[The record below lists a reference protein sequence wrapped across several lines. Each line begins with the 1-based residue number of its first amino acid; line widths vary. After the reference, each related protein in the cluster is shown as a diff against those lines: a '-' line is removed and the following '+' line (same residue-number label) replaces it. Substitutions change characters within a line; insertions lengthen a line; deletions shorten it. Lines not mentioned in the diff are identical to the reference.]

1 MLAAEDALRLN
12 VLLANQPLAVRIN
25 ESTMTVHGLTARG
38 EADIRLHPDC
48 RPDQYVKRVKE
59 MLSGHVLGSP
69 GGYPVYL
76 QRWTRM
82 GQMRDQSLEQLLL
95 LGEPEAVVAAVC
107 APGLT
112 DELARRA
119 WWVMEDA
126 ENARRMLHRE
136 AVVRGR
142 MGPVLA
148 GYLAEHLPFET
159 EPDKMIETVWL
170 VLQPGLVDDAVR
182 DDLWRKAARRNAY
195 YVGFLAAVPDALPV
209 DAPAHPLAAVLAPAL
224 AAAAPDPLAVLL
236 QRTLSPAGQAYL
248 DTVRLVLDKPTNQDV
263 VNSLL
268 NLVARYF
275 GPLRPEGAPDAT
287 LDVLEAEA
295 ASFVAAPPSL
305 LARLVAQEPAVR
317 ELVRSMRVLSGLS
330 YGVVRPVFGDST
342 AIGSLM
348 RRKLEP
354 LFAPLRLHIDALRG
368 GRR

>member
-12 VLLANQPLAVRIN
+12 VLLANQPLAIRIS
-25 ESTMTVHGLTARG
+25 ESTMTLHGLTARG
-38 EADIRLHPDC
+38 EAEIPLNPDC
-48 RPDQYVKRVKE
+48 RAEQYVKRVKE

-82 GQMRDQSLEQLLL
+82 GQMRDESLEQLLL

-107 APGLT
+107 APGLS

-119 WWVMEDA
+119 WWVLEDA

-136 AVVRGR
+136 VVVQGR

-148 GYLAEHLPFET
+148 SYLAEHLPFES
-159 EPDKMIETVWL
+159 EPEKMIETVAL
-170 VLQPGLVDDAVR
+170 VLQPGLIDDAVR
-182 DDLWRKAARRNAY
+182 DDLWRKAGRRNAY
-195 YVGFLAAVPDALPV
+195 YVGFLAALPDSLPV
-209 DAPAHPLAAVLAPAL
+209 DAPAHPLAPAVAEAGDPQAAL
-224 AAAAPDPLAVLL
+224 LGRV
-236 QRTLSPAGQAYL
+236 LSPSGQAYL

-268 NLVARYF
+268 NVVAGYF
-275 GPLRPEGAPDAT
+275 SPLRPEGVPDAT
-287 LDVLEAEA
+287 IETLEAEA
-295 ASFVAAPPSL
+295 TAFAVSL
-305 LARLVAQEPAVR
+305 AGALGRLVGDEPALR
-317 ELVRSMRVLSGLS
+317 DLVRSMRVLSGLS

-342 AIGSLM
+342 AVGSLM

-354 LFAPLRLHIDALRG
+354 LFAPLRRHIDLLRG
-368 GRR
+368 GRP